1 MLAPV
6 QVRTSLKACG
16 ADLSCEGKSMSIHIS
31 VIPAVKNAEHVVR
44 ACGVLDHEA
53 AKILKQTCLDLLS
66 ADPSARVEIDLEEV
80 SYLAAGAVA
89 VLSSVRRLPRVT
101 FRRLSFMAQAML
113 DELKAA

>member
-1 MLAPV
+1 
-6 QVRTSLKACG
+6 
-16 ADLSCEGKSMSIHIS
+16 MSIHIS
-31 VIPAVKNAEHVVR
+31 VTPAGENAEHVIC
-44 ACGVLDHEA
+44 ASGVLDHEA

-66 ADPSARVEIDLEEV
+66 ADPSAEIEIDLEEV

-89 VLSSVRRLPRVT
+89 VLSSIRRLPGIR